1 VSLESTVFV
10 GGNIFRNNTRMYVT
24 ILNITRYFYNFK
36 WRENAKKRRERRGM

>member
-10 GGNIFRNNTRMYVT
+10 EENVFRDNTRMYVT

-36 WRENAKKRRERRGM
+36 